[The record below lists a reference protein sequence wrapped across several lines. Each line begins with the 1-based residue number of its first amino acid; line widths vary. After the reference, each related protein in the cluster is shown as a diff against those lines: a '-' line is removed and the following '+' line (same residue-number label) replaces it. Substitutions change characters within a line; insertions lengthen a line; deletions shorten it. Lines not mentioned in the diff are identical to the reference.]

1 MFIDIE
7 FTPNPETLKFVP
19 EQVLL
24 ERGTA
29 NFTQADEAANSPLGT
44 ALFAIDG
51 VEGVF
56 ISYDFLS
63 VTKRAD
69 LDWEALRPS
78 ILETLQTFFASGQ
91 PIMDKAAGSET
102 AVAMDDDPADAE
114 IVAQIQTLL
123 DDKIRPAVAGDG
135 GDIVYRGFKEGTVF
149 LQMQGACAGCP
160 SSTMTLKH
168 GIENLLK
175 YYVPEVSG
183 VEAV

>member
-7 FTPNPETLKFVP
+7 LTPNPETLKFVP
-19 EQVLL
+19 ERILL

-29 NFTQADEAANSPLGT
+29 NFTEASDAASSPLAS
-44 ALFAIDG
+44 ALFGISG
-51 VEGVF
+51 VKGVF
-56 ISYDFLS
+56 IAYDFLS
-63 VTKRAD
+63 VTKDEA
-69 LDWEALRPS
+69 LDWDDLKAP
-78 ILETLQTFFASGQ
+78 ILETLQAFFSSGAE
-91 PIMDKAAGSET
+91 ILSAEEAAAAGVSMEE
-102 AVAMDDDPADAE
+102 DPADAE

-175 YYVPEVSG
+175 YYVPEVTT

>member
-7 FTPNPETLKFVP
+7 LTPNPETLKFVP
-19 EQVLL
+19 EQVLM

-29 NFTQADEAANSPLGT
+29 NFTSAEEASSSPLAS
-44 ALFAIDG
+44 ALFSLTG

-56 ISYDFLS
+56 VAYDFLS
-63 VTKRAD
+63 VTKAVTEEWED
-69 LDWEALRPS
+69 LKAP
-78 ILETLQTFFASGQ
+78 ILEVLQTFFNSEA
-91 PIMDKAAGSET
+91 PIIDET
-102 AVAMDDDPADAE
+102 ASAGADMVMDDDPADAE

-123 DDKIRPAVAGDG
+123 DEKVRPAVAGDG
-135 GDIVYRGFKEGTVF
+135 GDIVYRGFKEGVVF

-175 YYVPEVSG
+175 YYVPEVAE
-183 VEAV
+183 VRPV